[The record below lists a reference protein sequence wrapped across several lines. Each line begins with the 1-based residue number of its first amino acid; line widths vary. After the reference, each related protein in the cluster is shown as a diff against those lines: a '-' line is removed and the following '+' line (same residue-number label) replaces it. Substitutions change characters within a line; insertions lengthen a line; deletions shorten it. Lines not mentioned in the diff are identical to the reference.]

1 MGIEDRVWVRVN
13 GLERVYAIADED
25 LERETEEKT
34 SSVHFL
40 RFELDAGMTA
50 SLRQGAALSM
60 GVHHPGYQALVDP
73 VPLPVR
79 DSLLN
84 DINMEPTT

>member
-1 MGIEDRVWVRVN
+1 
-13 GLERVYAIADED
+13 
-25 LERETEEKT
+25 
-34 SSVHFL
+34 
-40 RFELDAGMTA
+40 
-50 SLRQGAALSM
+50 M

-84 DINMEPTT
+84 DINMEPAT